1 MNLFL
6 PFWVSNY
13 DFFSKSICRGKHAF
27 LATIIA
33 AHKFTHDYLLD
44 ENFLET
50 KNESKSEKIGTL
62 RLRLAIIKVWTMLLL
77 SKNQILQMA
86 LSQITKT

>member
-1 MNLFL
+1 MIFFL
-6 PFWVSNY
+6 KVFVAVNML
-13 DFFSKSICRGKHAF
+13 F

-50 KNESKSEKIGTL
+50 KNESKSEKNRDIATSTRNHQSL
-62 RLRLAIIKVWTMLLL
+62 DNVAFV
-77 SKNQILQMA
+77 KNQILQMA
-86 LSQITKT
+86 LSQITKP